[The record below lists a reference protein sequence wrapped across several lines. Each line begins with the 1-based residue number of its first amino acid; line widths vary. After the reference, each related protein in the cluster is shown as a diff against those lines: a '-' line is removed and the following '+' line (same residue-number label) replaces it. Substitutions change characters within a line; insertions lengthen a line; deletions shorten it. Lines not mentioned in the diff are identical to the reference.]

1 MIIKSF
7 NLDVIKKLQS
17 NFYLLYG
24 ENEGHKDEV
33 INNYFLKDF
42 NGEIVKYDEDQILAN
57 KDIFFETCLNESLF
71 ESEKLILVNRV
82 TSKLYEI
89 IVDLVTKKI
98 NNKKIIFN
106 SNLLDKKS
114 KIRKLFETEKDLI
127 CIAFYQDN
135 NISLFRIATDFFK
148 KNNIQISSENI
159 NLILDKCSCDRKNLY
174 NEMNKILI
182 FSFEKKKIN
191 RDQII
196 KLINVYEDENYFEL
210 IDNCLAKNQVKVNKI
225 INNNTFNNNETIILI
240 RTFLSRL
247 KRLIELKKLER
258 ELGNSKD
265 TINNFRPPIF
275 WKDKEM
281 VEKQIKSWNNNQIHL
296 LLDKVNNL
304 EIDLK
309 KNYYLSN
316 NLIFDLILNTSNS

>member
-1 MIIKSF
+1 M
-7 NLDVIKKLQS
+7 
-17 NFYLLYG
+17 
-24 ENEGHKDEV
+24 
-33 INNYFLKDF
+33 
-42 NGEIVKYDEDQILAN
+42 
-57 KDIFFETCLNESLF
+57 
-71 ESEKLILVNRV
+71 V
-82 TSKLYEI
+82 TSKIYEI
-89 IVDLVTKKI
+89 IVYLLIKKI
-98 NNKKIIFN
+98 NKKKIIFN
-106 SNLLDKKS
+106 SSLLDKKS

-174 NEMNKILI
+174 NEMNKILN
-182 FSFEKKKIN
+182 FSFDKKIN

-247 KRLIELKKLER
+247 K
-258 ELGNSKD
+258 D
-265 TINNFRPPIF
+265 
-275 WKDKEM
+275 
-281 VEKQIKSWNNNQIHL
+281 
-296 LLDKVNNL
+296 
-304 EIDLK
+304 
-309 KNYYLSN
+309 
-316 NLIFDLILNTSNS
+316 

>member
-1 MIIKSF
+1 MK
-7 NLDVIKKLQS
+7 
-17 NFYLLYG
+17 
-24 ENEGHKDEV
+24 
-33 INNYFLKDF
+33 
-42 NGEIVKYDEDQILAN
+42 
-57 KDIFFETCLNESLF
+57 
-71 ESEKLILVNRV
+71 
-82 TSKLYEI
+82 
-89 IVDLVTKKI
+89 
-98 NNKKIIFN
+98 
-106 SNLLDKKS
+106 
-114 KIRKLFETEKDLI
+114 
-127 CIAFYQDN
+127 
-135 NISLFRIATDFFK
+135 
-148 KNNIQISSENI
+148 
-159 NLILDKCSCDRKNLY
+159 
-174 NEMNKILI
+174 
-182 FSFEKKKIN
+182 KKKIN

-210 IDNCLAKNQVKVNKI
+210 IDNCLAKNHVKVNKI
-225 INNNTFNNNETIILI
+225 INNNTFNNNEAIILI

>member
-33 INNYFLKDF
+33 INNYFFKDF
-42 NGEIVKYDEDQILAN
+42 NGETVKYDEDQILAN

-89 IVDLVTKKI
+89 IVNLVTKKI
-98 NNKKIIFN
+98 SNKKIIFN
-106 SNLLDKKS
+106 SSLLDKKS

-159 NLILDKCSCDRKNLY
+159 NLIIDKCSCDRKNLY
-174 NEMNKILI
+174 NEMNKILN
-182 FSFEKKKIN
+182 FSFDKKKIN

-210 IDNCLAKNQVKVNKI
+210 IDNCLAKNHVKVNKI

-281 VEKQIKSWNNNQIHL
+281 VEKQIKSWNNNQIYL

-309 KNYYLSN
+309 KNYYMSN

>member
-33 INNYFLKDF
+33 INNYFLKNF

-89 IVDLVTKKI
+89 IVNLVTKKI
-98 NNKKIIFN
+98 SNKKIIFN
-106 SNLLDKKS
+106 SSLLDKKS

-174 NEMNKILI
+174 NEMNKILN

-281 VEKQIKSWNNNQIHL
+281 VEKQIKSWNNNQIYL

-309 KNYYLSN
+309 RNYYMSN

>member
-1 MIIKSF
+1 M
-7 NLDVIKKLQS
+7 
-17 NFYLLYG
+17 
-24 ENEGHKDEV
+24 
-33 INNYFLKDF
+33 
-42 NGEIVKYDEDQILAN
+42 
-57 KDIFFETCLNESLF
+57 
-71 ESEKLILVNRV
+71 
-82 TSKLYEI
+82 
-89 IVDLVTKKI
+89 
-98 NNKKIIFN
+98 
-106 SNLLDKKS
+106 DKKS
-114 KIRKLFETEKDLI
+114 KIRKLFETKKDLI

-174 NEMNKILI
+174 NEMNKILN
-182 FSFEKKKIN
+182 FLLTKKIN

-281 VEKQIKSWNNNQIHL
+281 VEKQIKSWNNNQIYL

-309 KNYYLSN
+309 RNYYMSN

>member
-33 INNYFLKDF
+33 INNYFLKNF

-71 ESEKLILVNRV
+71 ESEKFILVNRV

-98 NNKKIIFN
+98 SNKKIIFN
-106 SNLLDKKS
+106 SSLLDKKS

-174 NEMNKILI
+174 NEMNKILN
-182 FSFEKKKIN
+182 FSFDKKKIN

-210 IDNCLAKNQVKVNKI
+210 IDNCLAKNHVKVNKI
-225 INNNTFNNNETIILI
+225 INNNTFNNNEAIILI

>member
-7 NLDVIKKLQS
+7 NLDEIKKLQS

-33 INNYFLKDF
+33 INNYFLKNF

-71 ESEKLILVNRV
+71 ESEKFILVNRV

-98 NNKKIIFN
+98 SNKKIIFN
-106 SNLLDKKS
+106 SSLLDKKS

-210 IDNCLAKNQVKVNKI
+210 IDNCLAKNHVKVNKI
-225 INNNTFNNNETIILI
+225 INNNTFNNNEAIILI